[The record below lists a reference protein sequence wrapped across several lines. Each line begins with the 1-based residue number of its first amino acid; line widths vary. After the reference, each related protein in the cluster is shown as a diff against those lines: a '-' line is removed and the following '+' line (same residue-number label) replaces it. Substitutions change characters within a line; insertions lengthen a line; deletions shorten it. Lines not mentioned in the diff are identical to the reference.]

1 MISAEEV
8 NKILGWIADEE
19 NMKKL
24 SPSEF
29 GQYMGAAMGFAEKLK
44 PIYLAHNKDSFEWL
58 VMDLF
63 KEGGR
68 NAND

>member
-29 GQYMGAAMGFAEKLK
+29 GQYIGAAMEFAEKLN
-44 PIYLAHNKDSFEWL
+44 PIYSAHNKDSYEWL
-58 VMDLF
+58 VKDLF
-63 KEGGR
+63 KDR
-68 NAND
+68 K